1 MDHHNK
7 IIYPIDLKTT
17 GYPEENFQD
26 SFAHWRYDIQ
36 AKLYTYILQECIKRD
51 PYFSEFKIQ
60 HYQFIVIN
68 RRTIAP
74 IVWEFYGNFGMVDLK
89 DETGKIYRDWR
100 KILTDLNYYLTNPN
114 LKYSK
119 EVMANDC
126 IMEIKNLVPA

>member
-1 MDHHNK
+1 M
-7 IIYPIDLKTT
+7 
-17 GYPEENFQD
+17 
-26 SFAHWRYDIQ
+26 DIQ

-74 IVWEFYGNFGMVDLK
+74 IVWEFYGNFGMVDLN